1 MTSGGLLKFSL
12 IWALLFAVGL
22 TVEAFF
28 NLKGQALCE
37 LESCLLVSELAH
49 LSHQSMVLL
58 GIAYFALFAGLS
70 ALVLRGWRL
79 EGPLGFLA
87 ASGLG
92 AEAIFL
98 LRQAF
103 DYQMWCPFCL
113 TVALG
118 VLGSALP
125 VLRHIKGY
133 RIGFGGAILGATVA
147 FYLTNISLTPL
158 QKTAFSAFPP
168 KTASANLILVY
179 SSECPHCHEVLE
191 FCKEVGADIRI
202 CPRDKALGLLRT
214 LDLKGVPILI
224 VRELPEIRILQ
235 GSGPILAYLKKRFSP
250 NEETPLPGLIIP
262 ETGGICSE
270 LQPECN

>member
-1 MTSGGLLKFSL
+1 MTSRGLLKFSL
-12 IWALLFAVGL
+12 IWALLFAFGL
-22 TVEAFF
+22 SVEAFF

-37 LESCLLVSELAH
+37 LESCIIVSELAH
-49 LSHQSMVLL
+49 ISHQSMVLL

-92 AEAIFL
+92 AEAVFL

-103 DYQMWCPFCL
+103 DYQIWCPFCL
-113 TVALG
+113 TVTLG
-118 VLGSALP
+118 VLGSAVP
-125 VLRHIKGY
+125 VLWHIRPY

-147 FYLTNISLTPL
+147 FYITNISLTPL
-158 QKTAFSAFPP
+158 QKIAFSAFPQ
-168 KTASANLILVY
+168 KTASSNLILIY
-179 SSECPHCHEVLE
+179 SSECPHCHKVLK
-191 FCKEVGADIRI
+191 FCKEIGANIRL
-202 CPRDKALGLLRT
+202 CPKDKALGLLRT
-214 LDLKGVPILI
+214 LDLRGVPILI
-224 VRELPEIRILQ
+224 VRELPEIQILQ

-250 NEETPLPGLIIP
+250 NEETPFSGLIIP

-270 LQPECN
+270 IQPECN